1 MTGRREP
8 APRPVPYLA
17 DARAH
22 LIARAE
28 AARPGWKITFTP
40 PGTWTGTR
48 ADDEHEVTAANLPD
62 LTAAIDAVP
71 PPRDHAT
78 MTT

>member
-22 LIARAE
+22 LIGKAE
-28 AARPGWKITFTP
+28 AARPGWKITCAAD
-40 PGTWTGTR
+40 GAWTGIR
-48 ADDEHEVTAANLPD
+48 AIPLP
-62 LTAAIDAVP
+62 ACPA
-71 PPRDHAT
+71 
-78 MTT
+78 